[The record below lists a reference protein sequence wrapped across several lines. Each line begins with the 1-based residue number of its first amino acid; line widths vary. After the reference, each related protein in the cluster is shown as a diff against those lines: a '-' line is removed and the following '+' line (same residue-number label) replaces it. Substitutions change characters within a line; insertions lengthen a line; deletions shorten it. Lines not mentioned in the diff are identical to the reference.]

1 MAAASPVRPSPRG
14 AARTPP
20 RPPRPATG
28 DPRSGAPRRRM
39 TMLAEGRQTDAR
51 VSLDRNL
58 AFELVR
64 VTEAAALASARWMGK
79 GDKNAADQAA
89 VNAMRFMLD
98 TVDMDGIVVIGE
110 GEKDEAPML
119 YTGEQIG
126 NGQPPQV
133 DIAVDPIDGTTL
145 LSKGLPNSVSVVA
158 LAKRG
163 SMLGWKGIAYMEKL
177 AVGPIGKGHVSLEL
191 SIEENL
197 KALASAKKVD
207 VDDLTV
213 VILERDRHNEMI
225 GRVRAAG
232 ARVKLITDGDI
243 AGGIM
248 PAMEETGI
256 DMLLGIGGSPEAVTT
271 ACALKCL
278 GGDLQCRYWPRND
291 KERELAEQ
299 QNLPLGQILTIDD
312 LVADEDVF
320 FALTGVTTGELVRGV
335 RYADHGAYTET
346 LAMRGRSGT
355 VRRVQSRHNFD
366 KLMRYSALAYDDP
379 RDGETGSGG
388 A

>member
-1 MAAASPVRPSPRG
+1 MTVDAGRA
-14 AARTPP
+14 
-20 RPPRPATG
+20 G
-28 DPRSGAPRRRM
+28 DPAK
-39 TMLAEGRQTDAR
+39 T
-51 VSLDRNL
+51 LDRNI

-79 GDKNAADQAA
+79 GNKIAADQAA
-89 VNAMRFMLD
+89 VNAMRFTLD
-98 TVDMDGIVVIGE
+98 SVDMDGIVVIGE

-119 YTGEQIG
+119 YTGERIG
-126 NGQPPQV
+126 NGLPPET

-158 LAKRG
+158 LARRG
-163 SMLGWKGIAYMEKL
+163 SMLGWKGIAYMEKI
-177 AVGPIGKGHVSLEL
+177 AVGPSGKGHVSLDL

-197 KALASAKKVD
+197 RSLASAKKVD

-213 VILERDRHNEMI
+213 VILDRDRHAEI
-225 GRVRAAG
+225 IRRVREAG

-278 GGDLQCRYWPRND
+278 GGDIQCRYWPRND
-291 KERELAEQ
+291 AERQIADEKK
-299 QNLPLGQILTIDD
+299 LPLGKILTIDD
-312 LVADEDVF
+312 LVSDDDVF
-320 FALTGVTTGELVRGV
+320 FALTGVTTGELVHGV
-335 RYADHGAYTET
+335 RYTAGGAYTET

-355 VRRVQSRHNFD
+355 VRRVQSSHNFN
-366 KLMRYSALAYDDP
+366 KLMRYSALAYDDAGSP
-379 RDGETGSGG
+379 VGDGGG

>member
-1 MAAASPVRPSPRG
+1 
-14 AARTPP
+14 
-20 RPPRPATG
+20 
-28 DPRSGAPRRRM
+28 
-39 TMLAEGRQTDAR
+39 MLAEERRSGDTSRN
-51 VSLDRNL
+51 LDRNL
-58 AFELVR
+58 SFELAR

-79 GDKNAADQAA
+79 GDKIAADQAA
-89 VNAMRFMLD
+89 VNAMRFALD

-126 NGQPPQV
+126 NGLPPAV

-158 LAKRG
+158 LARRG
-163 SMLGWKGIAYMEKL
+163 SMLGWQGIAYMEKI

-197 KALASAKKVD
+197 RALASAKKVD

-213 VILERDRHNEMI
+213 VILERDRHNEI
-225 GRVRAAG
+225 ISRVRAAG

-248 PAMEETGI
+248 PAMEDTGI

-291 KERELAEQ
+291 KERELAAQ
-299 QNLPLGQILTIDD
+299 QNLRLDQILTIDD
-312 LVADEDVF
+312 LVADDDVF
-320 FALTGVTTGELVRGV
+320 FALTGVTTGELVHGV
-335 RYADHGAYTET
+335 RYTAHGAFTET
-346 LAMRGRSGT
+346 LAM
-355 VRRVQSRHNFD
+355 
-366 KLMRYSALAYDDP
+366 
-379 RDGETGSGG
+379 
-388 A
+388 